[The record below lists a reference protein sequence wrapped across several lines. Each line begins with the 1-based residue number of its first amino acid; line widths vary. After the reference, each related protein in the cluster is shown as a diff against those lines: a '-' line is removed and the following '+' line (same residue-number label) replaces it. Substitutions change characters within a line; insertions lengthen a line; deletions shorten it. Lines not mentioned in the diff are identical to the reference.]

1 MPLSEA
7 TRWGRP
13 LLRDGGERFSRLRSS
28 GRVADYGAANRGTLF
43 SGYHLHSAVGRYMNC
58 QMRARLMLNTKLLR
72 CVGPT
77 RASVVLIAPS
87 THMGARKS
95 TTPRSPDPTRDLRE
109 HGAARGYNRR
119 ANSGSMRWAAEA
131 LGFGTSTER
140 GRNRESRGSPRRREH
155 RNEGRPPLPADR

>member
-1 MPLSEA
+1 
-7 TRWGRP
+7 
-13 LLRDGGERFSRLRSS
+13 
-28 GRVADYGAANRGTLF
+28 
-43 SGYHLHSAVGRYMNC
+43 
-58 QMRARLMLNTKLLR
+58 MLNTKLLR

-77 RASVVLIAPS
+77 RASVVFIAPT

-119 ANSGSMRWAAEA
+119 ANSESMRWAAEA

-140 GRNRESRGSPRRREH
+140 EGTGNHADLHEEESIGMRDGHLSRQTDERIIRADSSDAWFLFFRGSGVGKGPS
-155 RNEGRPPLPADR
+155 G